1 MTGPAN
7 PDATFSFK
15 VELGDKTVSGTFGT
29 GDTAMTFDK
38 GVAEFTLKAGES
50 KIATGLPS
58 GVSYKVTETAVDGFT
73 TTPEGGVAEGTI
85 TKGEKVTAAFT
96 NTREVGDLE
105 LSKELVSDLAADKD
119 QEFTFTVTLD
129 DTTISKRYTATRTDA
144 EGKATEE
151 TIEFSDGIATVTLKG
166 GESLLI
172 KGLPTTVGYTVK
184 ETAAAGFTTDPA
196 EAVEGTISTTK
207 STVVI
212 KNTREVGDLELKKTV
227 ESAWAA
233 DKKVDFTFTIT
244 LDDTSITKSY
254 KGTKT
259 DAKGVQSEVT
269 VAFSK
274 GKATVTLKHD
284 ESILIKGLPTT
295 VGYKVEETPVKHF
308 TTDPEKAIEG
318 TISTTKSTAAF
329 KNIRKVGDLEIIK
342 SLSRWENSEEATFMF
357 LVEGELDGELV
368 YSNSATI
375 TVSGA
380 TSSSAVLH
388 NIPED
393 TVVTVTEVNSGA
405 HYTLTSEDPQ
415 TTTIIAD
422 KTVGVSFTNDYIPY
436 DNGGHGLTN
445 VFEPNSTND
454 GWVHDGDTERTSTP
468 GDKTLPDAS

>member
-1 MTGPAN
+1 M
-7 PDATFSFK
+7 
-15 VELGDKTVSGTFGT
+15 
-29 GDTAMTFDK
+29 
-38 GVAEFTLKAGES
+38 
-50 KIATGLPS
+50 
-58 GVSYKVTETAVDGFT
+58 
-73 TTPEGGVAEGTI
+73 
-85 TKGEKVTAAFT
+85 
-96 NTREVGDLE
+96 
-105 LSKELVSDLAADKD
+105 
-119 QEFTFTVTLD
+119 
-129 DTTISKRYTATRTDA
+129 
-144 EGKATEE
+144 
-151 TIEFSDGIATVTLKG
+151 
-166 GESLLI
+166 
-172 KGLPTTVGYTVK
+172 
-184 ETAAAGFTTDPA
+184 
-196 EAVEGTISTTK
+196 
-207 STVVI
+207 I

-269 VAFSK
+269 VAFSG

-295 VGYKVEETPVKHF
+295 IVYTVEETPVKHF
-308 TTDPEKAIEG
+308 TTDPEKAVEG

-342 SLSRWENSEEATFMF
+342 SLTRWEDSEEATFMF

>member
-1 MTGPAN
+1 M
-7 PDATFSFK
+7 
-15 VELGDKTVSGTFGT
+15 
-29 GDTAMTFDK
+29 
-38 GVAEFTLKAGES
+38 
-50 KIATGLPS
+50 
-58 GVSYKVTETAVDGFT
+58 
-73 TTPEGGVAEGTI
+73 
-85 TKGEKVTAAFT
+85 
-96 NTREVGDLE
+96 
-105 LSKELVSDLAADKD
+105 
-119 QEFTFTVTLD
+119 D

-151 TIEFSDGIATVTLKG
+151 TVEFSDGIATVTLKG